1 MQKIEQRIEKLEAKH
16 DIGKLFDEILIRIIR
31 PGDGA
36 CIAEH
41 RCITGTGE
49 WTRTQLIDEGAM
61 P

>member
-16 DIGKLFDEILIRIIR
+16 EVEGMFEKIVIRLIR
-31 PGDGA
+31 PGDMA

-41 RCITGTGE
+41 RCIIGTGE
-49 WTRTQLIDEGAM
+49 WTRTQLIVEGAQ